1 MRLKNLRRSGQ
12 RGLSLL
18 EVMVSISV
26 LTTALVAFA
35 SIFPAAF
42 KLNRNTQASVR
53 AGKYAS
59 MVAEEIR
66 SLPIA
71 GSRTESFYTRANS
84 GYLEGLVGL
93 SSGNIEEQASNL
105 KSVQEIVASREA
117 ATKGDGEASSSQ
129 IFSLDPIEGSSVGYP
144 GIYVTGPKTYSL
156 DVSDV
161 NQAKENSSRFWN
173 IMVTVYWREKYQNAF
188 IERSSTV
195 VSARTG
201 NRE

>member
-66 SLPIA
+66 ALPIA
-71 GSRTESFYTRANS
+71 GSRTSDFYTKANS
-84 GYLEGLVGL
+84 GYLEALVGL
-93 SSGNIEEQASNL
+93 SGDIEKQASNL

-129 IFSLDPIEGSSVGYP
+129 IFSLDPLEGSSVGYP

-156 DVSDV
+156 DLNDV